1 MNSGFAILDFGLRRK
16 AVRKIIQS
24 ESLSVNNLKSNI
36 QNLKWVGIFAI
47 AFTFALGGAWV
58 SAQQTGKVFRI
69 GFLDT
74 STASGSAVLLD
85 AFRHELG
92 TLGWMDGK
100 NITSNTGLPSKKM
113 SVCPVSPRTWFVLR
127 SI

>member
-1 MNSGFAILDFGLRRK
+1 MIPFWILDLAFWIAEKSR
-16 AVRKIIQS
+16 Q
-24 ESLSVNNLKSNI
+24 ENNPVGTSFREQIKI
-36 QNLKWVGIFAI
+36 QNLKWMGIFAI
-47 AFTFALGGAWV
+47 AFTFVFGGAWV

-92 TLGWMDGK
+92 KLG
-100 NITSNTGLPSKKM
+100 
-113 SVCPVSPRTWFVLR
+113 
-127 SI
+127 